1 MIDWTGFKKLFRSK
15 DRKKEMEIRL
25 ANMEKQMERV
35 KEAENMD
42 PELRKSL
49 LWAMRRRVRKII
61 REG

>member
-35 KEAENMD
+35 KTAENMD
-42 PELRKSL
+42 PELRESL

>member
-1 MIDWTGFKKLFRSK
+1 
-15 DRKKEMEIRL
+15 MEIRL

-35 KEAENMD
+35 RAAENMD
-42 PELRKSL
+42 PELRESL